1 MPDFQGAD
9 EQKIIA
15 AALERHTY
23 LNMNRRGRLWYWQEC
38 QYAWE
43 RKFGESWGEIMDS
56 RSHRYIPSIFQAIET
71 GTAQFMQALMPNDR
85 CFKTLGRNKTSQSNA
100 GMMEA
105 KLRWD
110 HYRMNFRKTFGQW
123 MRSACIMG
131 NVPWTVQWHTEH
143 STIPDEELMMAK
155 QEMVQ
160 AGLEVEINDPSGLGY
175 ATSQKITFEGGR
187 LIVGD
192 IFNYVQERH
201 PDDDRFA
208 FRAYRSAKKADW
220 LKAKWAGLV
229 DPNGQPVYKHLEDL
243 HDDRVEYNELGDSL
257 KRAIDQSMGYSP
269 LPRDG
274 VELITFCGDLIV
286 PEVGLYHNCFGVI
299 ANRQHLLRFVA
310 NPFAHGLPPWQLFT
324 LIPDPHDPFGY
335 GTGLAEPILGIQD
348 FVNVRIN
355 QSVDANS
362 LAITPPLS
370 IVVDGITDTHNIVWG
385 PGENLWQRQQG
396 NIMPMA
402 VSKDALSLSL
412 QEIQYFK
419 AEIASTTGTFGGTS
433 ATPEGASATES
444 AGIQKSAGAVQ
455 AEQIKHI
462 EQDGL
467 IPILRMQASLNQ
479 QLMPPGDPVMVRLFV
494 DEQGQITDPAT
505 GAIIPMGMHW
515 AELTASDIQG
525 EFDYEV
531 VGASTIAQQA
541 NQQQMQMQF
550 IQTVSQD
557 PEFSMMFDKRKF
569 FRRAMEKLGF
579 TDAWEYIK
587 SEEQVQYE
595 QQQLALQQQMG
606 QQGSASG
613 PPQGGGEPGRGGVSS
628 LPGSPGG
635 GGSAAR
641 PPYPQQLAGPSRMG

>member
-1 MPDFQGAD
+1 MPDFQVAD

-56 RSHRYIPSIFQAIET
+56 RSHRYIPSIFQAVET
-71 GTAQFMQALMPNDR
+71 ATAQFMQALMPNDR
-85 CFKTLGRNKTSQSNA
+85 YFKALGRNKTSQTNA
-100 GMMEA
+100 GMLEA

-110 HYRMNFRKTFGQW
+110 HYRLGFRKTFGQW

-208 FRAYRSAKKADW
+208 FRAYRSAKKSDW
-220 LKAKWAGLV
+220 LKARWGSLV

-370 IVVDGITDTHNIVWG
+370 IVVDGITDTRNIVWG

-433 ATPEGASATES
+433 ATPDGASATES

-455 AEQIKHI
+455 SEQIKHI

-606 QQGSASG
+606 QQGSPSG
-613 PPQGGGEPGRGGVSS
+613 PPQGGGEPGGRGVSS